1 MKPPTISIR
10 ISSYFPCPRTI
21 PASAFSFQLFL
32 FLDTLDHLVSELVSL
47 ATEREFLES
56 KMGTASMYNRSCN
69 NRDMMAFNVEEK
81 TVKMVSPV
89 GEPRRYA
96 NSLNSSQLMYIF
108 I

>member
-10 ISSYFPCPRTI
+10 NSSL
-21 PASAFSFQLFL
+21 FSMSSDDTSFCLFL
-32 FLDTLDHLVSELVSL
+32 FLDTLDHLVNELVSL

-56 KMGTASMYNRSCN
+56 KMGTASMYNGSCN

-81 TVKMVSPV
+81 MVKMVSPV
-89 GEPRRYA
+89 GEPRCYA
-96 NSLNSSQLMYIF
+96 NNLNSSRLMYIV